1 MNPASSSGTGTQVK
15 TQRADR
21 YNVPTDMTLVC
32 RWCPHRYPATVTS
45 AEALAHVSAHPDGSP
60 VQPSPD
66 GSLIEL
72 VPLCTRCTEPM
83 RFTRIDGTR
92 KVFDCVRCHRT
103 RRVSRRAWD
112 AL

>member
-1 MNPASSSGTGTQVK
+1 MNVTTPGAPNSQAQVK

-21 YNVPTDMTLVC
+21 YNVPDDMTLVC
-32 RWCPHRYPATVTS
+32 RWCPQQYPAAVT
-45 AEALAHVSAHPDGSP
+45 AAVAAAHATGTHDGVDP
-60 VQPSPD
+60 A

-72 VPLCTRCTEPM
+72 VPLCVRCTGPM
-83 RFTRIDGTR
+83 RFVRVDGTR
-92 KVFDCVRCHRT
+92 KVFDCDGCRRT